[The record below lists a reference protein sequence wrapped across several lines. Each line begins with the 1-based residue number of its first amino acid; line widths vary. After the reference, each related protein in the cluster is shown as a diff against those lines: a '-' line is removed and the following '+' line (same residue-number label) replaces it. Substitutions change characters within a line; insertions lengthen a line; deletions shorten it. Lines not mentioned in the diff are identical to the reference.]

1 MRKLLPY
8 LRLRTLT
15 QEQVAQLPE
24 NCIKPLE
31 KLALLKDV
39 CAKSLKRKAETPL
52 SDPFNNSLKKRVQTY
67 SDIRCTIV
75 PNELI
80 AQEAEDL
87 AIEDKHKTS
96 SKSLVNYL
104 DIVLKK
110 EIFLTKLEVLGRIDD
125 VPSIEFN
132 LGNQQYQNVPQEK
145 SYVLQVCFFLCA

>member
-15 QEQVAQLPE
+15 QEQMAELPE
-24 NCIKPLE
+24 TCINPLE

-39 CAKSLKRKAETPL
+39 CTKSLKRKAETSL
-52 SDPFNNSLKKRVQTY
+52 SDPFNNSLKKRVRTY
-67 SDIRCTIV
+67 SDSRCTII
-75 PNELI
+75 PTELM
-80 AQEAEDL
+80 AQKVEDI
-87 AIEDKHKTS
+87 AIENKHKTS
-96 SKSLVNYL
+96 CKSLVNYL

-132 LGNQQYQNVPQEK
+132 PGNQLYENIPQEK
-145 SYVLQVCFFLCA
+145 NYALQVCF